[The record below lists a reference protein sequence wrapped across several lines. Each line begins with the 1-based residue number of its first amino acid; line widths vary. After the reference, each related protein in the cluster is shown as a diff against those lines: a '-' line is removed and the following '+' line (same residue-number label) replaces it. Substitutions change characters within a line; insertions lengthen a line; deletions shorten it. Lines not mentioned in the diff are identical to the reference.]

1 MHIVVCSFSSLT
13 MLVVFFRRRD
23 AFALSF
29 VRGAIRTRGDEMRTR
44 GCPFGVALHMDAASE
59 TRNIDP
65 SVTIAMHAHERTIF
79 FFNDVMTPFFYAL
92 QCAWTCGKVFTLLL
106 RSRPHAFDR
115 SWKSLRRAF
124 VICHGKTCQR
134 ESQASGLQA
143 SGLYFFVLLGSALN
157 DVYHTIRSSL
167 NVKTFLL

>member
-1 MHIVVCSFSSLT
+1 

-29 VRGAIRTRGDEMRTR
+29 VRGAKRTRGDEMRTR

-79 FFNDVMTPFFYAL
+79 F
-92 QCAWTCGKVFTLLL
+92 
-106 RSRPHAFDR
+106 
-115 SWKSLRRAF
+115 
-124 VICHGKTCQR
+124 
-134 ESQASGLQA
+134 
-143 SGLYFFVLLGSALN
+143 
-157 DVYHTIRSSL
+157 
-167 NVKTFLL
+167 